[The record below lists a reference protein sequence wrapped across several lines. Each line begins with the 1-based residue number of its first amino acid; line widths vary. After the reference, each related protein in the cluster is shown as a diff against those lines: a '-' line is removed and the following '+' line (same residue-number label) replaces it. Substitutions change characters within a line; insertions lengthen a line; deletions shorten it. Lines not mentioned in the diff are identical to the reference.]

1 MINPEENTI
10 VNDTNQEIE
19 RNEEQRVIQI
29 INGAVKIYFESGARS
44 NKKVNYF
51 HSEIQKLLQT
61 NYFHKE
67 DGYSIELE
75 YNIESINSAGKKKCD
90 IVILKHG
97 KPYIIIPVKIIMT
110 NFKQNKNNYWESL
123 TGELTHIKW
132 KNPNIII
139 IPINVLMNKTPYLD
153 RYKKI
158 SNFEDVG
165 INDIQIY
172 SELIT
177 RKLCSDVINYIVEV
191 EHIKKKDE
199 YFDKIMS
206 INKFITPYRSF
217 DLIFKSLV

>member
-1 MINPEENTI
+1 
-10 VNDTNQEIE
+10 
-19 RNEEQRVIQI
+19 
-29 INGAVKIYFESGARS
+29 
-44 NKKVNYF
+44 
-51 HSEIQKLLQT
+51 
-61 NYFHKE
+61 
-67 DGYSIELE
+67 
-75 YNIESINSAGKKKCD
+75 
-90 IVILKHG
+90 
-97 KPYIIIPVKIIMT
+97 MT

-191 EHIKKKDE
+191 EHIKKKMN
-199 YFDKIMS
+199 I
-206 INKFITPYRSF
+206 
-217 DLIFKSLV
+217 LIK

>member
-75 YNIESINSAGKKKCD
+75 YNIESINSAGKK
-90 IVILKHG
+90 
-97 KPYIIIPVKIIMT
+97 M
-110 NFKQNKNNYWESL
+110 
-123 TGELTHIKW
+123 
-132 KNPNIII
+132 
-139 IPINVLMNKTPYLD
+139 
-153 RYKKI
+153 
-158 SNFEDVG
+158 
-165 INDIQIY
+165 
-172 SELIT
+172 
-177 RKLCSDVINYIVEV
+177 
-191 EHIKKKDE
+191 
-199 YFDKIMS
+199 
-206 INKFITPYRSF
+206 
-217 DLIFKSLV
+217 